1 MREVELKSVVDD
13 VRARRAQVE
22 AAGGKLVYVGRL
34 LDLRYDLSDHSMAMR
49 DHVLRLRVY
58 HGGESRSGHLDWKG
72 ETRYEAG
79 FKVRDEISTS
89 VGNPDAL
96 SEILERAGF
105 IVTIE
110 IDREIAQYELAGAIV
125 RFEEFPDM
133 DPLIEVEGPPEAI
146 EAAVGLIG
154 LPRDGFTAERLT
166 SFVARFEARTGR
178 PASLSKAEL
187 RGDRAYR
194 IEDA

>member
-13 VRARRAQVE
+13 VQARRAQVE
-22 AAGGKLVYVGRL
+22 AAGGRLVYVGCL
-34 LDLRYDLSDHSMAMR
+34 LDARYDLPDHSMMMR

-58 HGGESRSGHLDWKG
+58 DDGESRSGHLDWKG
-72 ETRYEAG
+72 ATRYEGG

-89 VGNPDAL
+89 VGDPDSL
-96 SEILERAGF
+96 VEILGRVGF

-125 RFEEFPDM
+125 RFEEYPDM
-133 DPLIEVEGPPEAI
+133 DPLVEVEGPPEAI
-146 EAAVGLIG
+146 EDAVRLIG
-154 LPRDGFTAERLT
+154 LPREGFTAERLL

-178 PASLSKAEL
+178 RASLSKAEL
-187 RGDRAYR
+187 RGERAYR
-194 IEDA
+194 VEDA